1 MKYMKN
7 IANLKNKLLL
17 ASEVDIRGII
27 KDLLSALLKASEIK
41 GQQMQ
46 VIQIL
51 TKVISFFKLQEENRT
66 VSSSVEFVGIVQS
79 IIDVLFQMVNK
90 HKDETLS
97 LRIIQATYSLIE

>member
-27 KDLLSALLKASEIK
+27 KELLSALLKASEIK

-51 TKVISFFKLQEENRT
+51 TKVTSFFKLQEET
-66 VSSSVEFVGIVQS
+66 HSITSSAEFAGIVQS
-79 IIDVLFQMVNK
+79 IIDVLFLMINK
-90 HKDETLS
+90 HKDATLS

>member
-1 MKYMKN
+1 MKN

-51 TKVISFFKLQEENRT
+51 TKVISFFKLQEENLS
-66 VSSSVEFVGIVQS
+66 VSSSAEFGGIVQ
-79 IIDVLFQMVNK
+79 
-90 HKDETLS
+90 
-97 LRIIQATYSLIE
+97 